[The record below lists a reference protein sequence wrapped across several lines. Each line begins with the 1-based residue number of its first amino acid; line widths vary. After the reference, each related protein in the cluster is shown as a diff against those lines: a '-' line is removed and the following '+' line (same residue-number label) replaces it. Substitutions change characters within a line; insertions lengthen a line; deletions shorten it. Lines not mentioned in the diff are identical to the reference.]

1 MVALPDSGDTAS
13 WVCGHGASTF
23 PSMPSGKWLTPPR
36 APKRRPSSSVGMS
49 ILSPAGTSCG
59 ADDPGRADRGNTL
72 ARRVLPRLRD
82 KPGDSSAEGRPSSP
96 PVGCHPCA
104 RAAVLV
110 VPGISAY
117 AEDSSGLHA
126 LPPAARAAASKLDFR
141 PAD

>member
-1 MVALPDSGDTAS
+1 MQ
-13 WVCGHGASTF
+13 
-23 PSMPSGKWLTPPR
+23 PR
-36 APKRRPSSSVGMS
+36 ALRRRPIIECWNEQLVASRD
-49 ILSPAGTSCG
+49 ILWSPTIRAALIAGTPWLDVFC
-59 ADDPGRADRGNTL
+59 PGLRHQPGN
-72 ARRVLPRLRD
+72 
-82 KPGDSSAEGRPSSP
+82 SSAEGRPSSP

-110 VPGISAY
+110 VPGIRSHSRLVRDAAGNAY